1 MSKTDGD
8 ATPATQAAEGSAS
21 GSEDEQGPDATLSA
35 AMWGVAAVTLVFA
48 VLALVILGQSEAFG
62 VFIGGSIATLNL
74 IVFARIVQAFLAK
87 NGRTAPWA
95 LIAIVKMFVLF
106 GGVYLLVKNEI
117 VSGVWLGAGYAAMP
131 FGIVLGTFLAP
142 APSPTKAPRAAPKVP
157 QTPTKPAD

>member
-1 MSKTDGD
+1 MSEAEVDTKP
-8 ATPATQAAEGSAS
+8 PAEPA
-21 GSEDEQGPDATLSA
+21 DDDQGPDATLSA

-117 VSGVWLGAGYAAMP
+117 VSGVWLGAGYAALP

-142 APSPTKAPRAAPKVP
+142 AAAPTKASKGTPKTAS
-157 QTPTKPAD
+157 TPTKPAE